1 MNLYQQRALEGASG
15 VELTV
20 ALYDGIIRFLREAG
34 AAVERGDVSGRR
46 IAIKRAMDIVIHLQ
60 GTLRMDI
67 GGKPAEALSEFYAA
81 IFALM
86 LQGSMQTSKEKFE
99 QAIAC
104 VLNVREAWRQVA
116 SDPGASMVVLK
127 EFGRGYGPAAEMPR
141 QRVAAPDPERELTT
155 SWTA

>member
-20 ALYDGIIRFLREAG
+20 ALYDGMIRFLREAI
-34 AAVERGDVSGRR
+34 AAVEREDVSGRR
-46 IAIKRAMDIVIHLQ
+46 IAIKRAMDILIHLQ

-81 IFALM
+81 MFALM
-86 LQGSMQTSKEKFE
+86 LQGSMGASRQEFD

-104 VLNVREAWRQVA
+104 IQNVRDAWRKVA
-116 SDPGASMVVLK
+116 LENTPLSARSGQSSNECAQ
-127 EFGRGYGPAAEMPR
+127 
-141 QRVAAPDPERELTT
+141 QRVGIPEPEHEMAS